1 MTSIELAVRGLMD
14 KLLDNQL
21 REENLILLRD
31 AFAISTPSEA
41 IRGDLRDAV
50 FGYVMGAVQSNF
62 LTLFRTIFNRN
73 PKKEELK
80 IAIDVYQNNITRIK
94 NRIDETFTCD
104 S

>member
-1 MTSIELAVRGLMD
+1 MSSVELVVRDLME

-21 REENLILLRD
+21 REENLTLLRE
-31 AFAISTPSEA
+31 AFEISIPSEA

-50 FGYVMGAVQSNF
+50 FGYVMGTVQSNF
-62 LTLFRTIFNRN
+62 FTLFRTIFNRN

-80 IAIDVYQNNITRIK
+80 IAIDVYQKKITLIK
-94 NRIDETFTCD
+94 KRIDETFTCD